1 MTIEELQSDA
11 SIGFFEAKTHLSDL
25 VSRAEAGEVV
35 TIIRHGKPVARRV
48 PPLRRSSAA
57 ELRRR
62 IEGVQA
68 HLADEELFAS
78 REEISDMKREG
89 RL

>member
-1 MTIEELQSDA
+1 MTIVELQSDA
-11 SIGFFEAKTHLSDL
+11 SIGLFEAKTHLSDL
-25 VSRAEAGEVV
+25 VSRAEAGEVI
-35 TIIRHGKPVARRV
+35 TITRHGKPVARLV

-57 ELRRR
+57 DLRRR

-68 HLADEELFAS
+68 HLADEELLTS
-78 REEISDMKREG
+78 LEEISDMKREG